1 MEFIWRKQN
10 DVIRYRSQIDK
21 REKEERKNMENLSK
35 SPREYLKRWNEMT
48 NEEIKEVT
56 ESGAMETPDKYFLLW
71 LVKKLGHV
79 PSKEEYE
86 KFYNMCSKEEQERYL
101 PPRYYEGMESILF

>member
-1 MEFIWRKQN
+1 MMDLRKQPGQYLKEWN
-10 DVIRYRSQIDK
+10 EMSI
-21 REKEERKNMENLSK
+21 EERKAV
-35 SPREYLKRWNEMT
+35 T
-48 NEEIKEVT
+48 N
-56 ESGAMETPDKYFLLW
+56 SGEMETPDKYFLLW